1 MSPAAVFFLS
11 VSMSVD
17 AFAVSVSRG
26 TALERPRLI
35 EALKTGAVFGAV
47 EAMTPFL
54 GWMAGVAANEWVA
67 QFDHWIAFGILMAV
81 GLHMVYGVLRGEEE
95 GSVRPASQS
104 LWVLIATAFGT
115 SIDAMA
121 VSLSLAL
128 IDVGLTGIIAI
139 SLAIGL
145 ATLAMSTSGL
155 LLGKAIGDRFGK
167 FAEIGAGV
175 VLCSL
180 GSMILYEHMTA

>member
-35 EALKTGAVFGAV
+35 EALKTGAVFGLV

-81 GLHMVYGVLRGEEE
+81 GLHMVYGVLRGEE
-95 GSVRPASQS
+95 GNTQPANQS
-104 LWVLIATAFGT
+104 FWVLIATAFGT

-121 VSLSLAL
+121 VGLSLAL
-128 IDVGLTGIIAI
+128 IDVNLTGIIAI